1 MRIAAL
7 SAATGV
13 PVATIKYY
21 LREGLLPP
29 GEQTSATQAQYDEDH
44 VSRLRLIR
52 ALLEVGRLTIA
63 STRQVLSCLG
73 SQDLFEALGRV
84 QQELPPAVDD
94 DEDVGTA
101 LQLVQGLGWRIEP
114 DSTALRQLSVALRA
128 AEGVGLPLNPDRIDA
143 YAEAA
148 LLVAEQDVAGVP
160 QSSVPDALTYA
171 VIGTVLYEPILLALR
186 RLAHQHA
193 SARRFGD

>member
-44 VSRLRLIR
+44 VARLRLIR

-94 DEDVGTA
+94 EEDVGPA
-101 LQLVQGLGWRIEP
+101 LRLVQGLGWRIEP

-128 AEGVGLPLNPDRIDA
+128 AEGVGLPLSPDRIDA

-160 QSSVPDALTYA
+160 QTSVPDALTYA
-171 VIGTVLYEPILLALR
+171 VIGTVLYEPILLAMR

-193 SARRFGD
+193 SARRFGA

>member
-7 SAATGV
+7 SATTGV

-63 STRQVLSCLG
+63 TTRQVLSCLG

-84 QQELPPAVDD
+84 QRELPPAVDG
-94 DEDVGTA
+94 DEDVASA
-101 LQLVQGLGWRIEP
+101 LLLVQGLGWRIEP

-128 AEGVGLPLNPDRIDA
+128 AEDVGLPLGPDRIDA

-148 LLVAEQDVAGVP
+148 LLVAEQEVAGVP
-160 QSSVPDALTYA
+160 QSSLPDALTYA

-193 SARRFGD
+193 SARRFRA